1 MMTLGAQTENQNIET
16 SSSLTKVNCNEK
28 HYDFIAKESSEKYR
42 AHLYGCLA
50 EGEGIVISEI
60 DFEDSNRYTDI
71 VANKG
76 VSNRQVSI
84 NPQIS
89 REYSQPK
96 EKTVKTFDRKKT
108 SILVMYAVMVLAIVV
123 TLIIAVPGTAWENDS
138 VSLPENNIP
147 VAMASG
153 SNLSVAEQGL
163 NVVMTEQGPVTVE
176 LTPYEKKEEEHT
188 NWFDKVCDWVSNI
201 VGG

>member
-1 MMTLGAQTENQNIET
+1 MTKFPG
-16 SSSLTKVNCNEK
+16 
-28 HYDFIAKESSEKYR
+28 FP
-42 AHLYGCLA
+42 A
-50 EGEGIVISEI
+50 EP
-60 DFEDSNRYTDI
+60 
-71 VANKG
+71 
-76 VSNRQVSI
+76 RQI
-84 NPQIS
+84 GK
-89 REYSQPK
+89 RK

-138 VSLPENNIP
+138 VSLPEKNIP